1 MVAESILFCL
11 LKEAI
16 YILREMRNPQGKNK
30 DAQVEPPV
38 KNVKERKQSRLNR
51 DSQATA
57 ACKPLVPLVL
67 LVSLSEP

>member
-1 MVAESILFCL
+1 MH
-11 LKEAI
+11 
-16 YILREMRNPQGKNK
+16 NPQSKNK

-38 KNVKERKQSRLNR
+38 KKNVKERKQSTLNR